1 MVRPGAAKAALPRPH
16 PCHRFG
22 VEVEEGGFMHDTLL
36 TLYLKLQNLRS
47 NDEGQDLIE
56 TALATALIAIV
67 AIATMRKVG
76 SSVNTVFSNISSSLA

>member
-1 MVRPGAAKAALPRPH
+1 
-16 PCHRFG
+16 
-22 VEVEEGGFMHDTLL
+22 MHDTLL

>member
-1 MVRPGAAKAALPRPH
+1 MVRPGAAKAALPRRH
-16 PCHRFG
+16 PSHRFG
-22 VEVEEGGFMHDTLL
+22 VEEDGFMHDTLL